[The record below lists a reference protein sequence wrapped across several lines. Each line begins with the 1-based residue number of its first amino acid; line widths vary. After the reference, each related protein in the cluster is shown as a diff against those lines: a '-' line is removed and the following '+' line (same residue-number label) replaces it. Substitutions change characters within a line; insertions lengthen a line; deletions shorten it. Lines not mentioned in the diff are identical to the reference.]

1 MSTFVYINGRPDH
14 MKGKHDDLIMALAM
28 ALYVG
33 EHSFSDLTKANDLTK
48 AMIDNWM
55 TSSDTEDGEPN
66 NRRPQQNIPIFGLPG
81 NGPTDAKQ
89 LYKDNAWLF
98 GKVR

>member
-1 MSTFVYINGRPDH
+1 

-33 EHSFSDLTKANDLTK
+33 ESSFSQLKKADDLTK
-48 AMIDNWM
+48 AMIDNWT
-55 TSSDTEDGEPN
+55 TSSNTDENEPQ
-66 NRRPQQNIPIFGLPG
+66 NRRPQQNTPIFGLPG
-81 NGPTDAKQ
+81 NGQTDAKQ